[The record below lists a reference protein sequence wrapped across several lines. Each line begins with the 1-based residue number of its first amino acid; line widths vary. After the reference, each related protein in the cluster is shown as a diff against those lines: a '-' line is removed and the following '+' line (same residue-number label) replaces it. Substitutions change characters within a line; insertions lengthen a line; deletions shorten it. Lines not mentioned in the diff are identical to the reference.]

1 MILYQSDFIDFI
13 FEFEFEFEF
22 SGMVLVSLLF
32 NFLII
37 FSLPFLSR
45 FYMNHN
51 RYLKFHETFLS
62 FNII

>member
-13 FEFEFEFEF
+13 FEFEQM

-51 RYLKFHETFLS
+51 RYLKFHETFCHPL
-62 FNII
+62 

>member
-13 FEFEFEFEF
+13 FEFEQM

-62 FNII
+62 SPII